1 VSADTQAE
9 SLHASG
15 SGSDDSEAHAQRAAA
30 IRKAMPQWAQ
40 LSIGAAPAAARNP
53 SLPTLVGL
61 FILIL
66 CFFVVLTSI
75 SLKDQRRE
83 NSVMASLERT
93 FAGEGMATPADQQ
106 PADQQAKRMLGNL
119 RAKLGAEVPLV
130 SGVTTT
136 ETADVLMLTLPHNLV
151 FNGTGTDLASGFQ
164 QILNQA
170 FQAMK
175 AGPTDF
181 AYEIELGLSE
191 PSLNDKAVA
200 EGNAMAAALRAA
212 GFANDAAM
220 VSLTPGASD
229 KITLTIRLRP
239 NARLDQG
246 GAP

>member
-1 VSADTQAE
+1 VTADTQAE

-15 SGSDDSEAHAQRAAA
+15 SGSDDSEAHAERVAA
-30 IRKAMPQWAQ
+30 IRRAMPQWAQ
-40 LSIGAAPAAARNP
+40 LSLGATATPARNP

-75 SLKDQRRE
+75 SLKDQRRA

-93 FAGEGMATPADQQ
+93 FTGEGMAAPSDEAPAEER
-106 PADQQAKRMLGNL
+106 AKRMLGNL
-119 RAKLGAEVPLV
+119 RSKLGAEVPLV

-136 ETADVLMLTLPHNLV
+136 ETADVLILTLPRNLV
-151 FNGTGTDLASGFQ
+151 FAAAGTDLAPGFQ
-164 QILNQA
+164 QILNNA
-170 FQAMK
+170 FQALK
-175 AGPTDF
+175 TGPADF

-191 PSLNDKAVA
+191 PSLNEKAVA
-200 EGNAMAAALRAA
+200 EGNAMAGALRAA
-212 GFANDAAM
+212 GFANDSAM

-229 KITLTIRLRP
+229 KIALTIRLRP

-246 GAP
+246 SAP

>member
-1 VSADTQAE
+1 VTADTPAE
-9 SLHASG
+9 SLRASAA
-15 SGSDDSEAHAQRAAA
+15 GSDDSEAHAARVAA
-30 IRKAMPQWAQ
+30 IRQAMPQWVQ
-40 LSIGAAPAAARNP
+40 LSIGATPAGARNP

-83 NSVMASLERT
+83 KSVMASLERT
-93 FAGEGMATPADQQ
+93 FAGEGMATPSDEQ
-106 PADQQAKRMLGNL
+106 PAEQVKHLLGNL

-130 SGVTTT
+130 SGVATT

-151 FNGTGTDLASGFQ
+151 FNGASTDLAPGFQ

-170 FQAMK
+170 FQALK
-175 AGPTDF
+175 TGPADF

-191 PSLNDKAVA
+191 STLSERAVA
-200 EGNAMAAALRAA
+200 EGNAMAGALRAA
-212 GFANDAAM
+212 GFSNDAAM
-220 VSLTPGASD
+220 VSLTPGATD
-229 KITLTIRLRP
+229 KIALTIRLRP

-246 GAP
+246 AAP